1 MSFFEGYEKEAPR
14 LKVTPEEPKEKSIN
28 VKIDD
33 WLEENPIGQKVGSL
47 IDKIVEMPD
56 EKVERGTKIA
66 GVLIVALLE
75 RRRAKKAFARY
86 QAGEDMRFQDYE
98 ALATYAIGRAAF
110 VVRELTRRHGV
121 MYPKKES

>member
-1 MSFFEGYEKEAPR
+1 VSFFEGYEKEAPR

-86 QAGEDMRFQDYE
+86 QAGEDMRFADYE
-98 ALATYAIGRAAF
+98 ALATYTIGRAAY
-110 VVRELTRRHGV
+110 VIHELTRRHGV
-121 MYPKKES
+121 MYPEKES